1 MSETEQVYWYQC
13 QERAMA
19 PGSSDGWPE
28 IIPAPH
34 TPNARLKRVE
44 GDPVAMID
52 WLHKE
57 ITALKERAVAVVNAW
72 DEDDVGQ
79 IDGGLIDDLR
89 EACAL
94 CGEGT

>member
-1 MSETEQVYWYQC
+1 
-13 QERAMA
+13 MA